1 MRIALCTSL
10 AVRYPSKTYACPS
23 ARRRVLL
30 LARCCR
36 IEPLARK
43 GRPSEWAVRVC
54 RSLGRYIPLP
64 PHIWSALPSARE
76 PTAEELLQL
85 PASFDERNS
94 GLACGSYAIVD
105 QGSCGSCWA
114 FAGARVYSDR
124 MCRATNAR
132 WSIALSE
139 QHMVQVCACACVCAC
154 VRACLCVRA
163 RVCVLALANARL
175 SPSACVHAHM
185 SARTRTCVQCNKISS
200 FYIKTPATDATI
212 TQAYKMSNAAMS
224 DGCQGSSP
232 VYAWIRMA
240 GRPTIACH
248 TGVVATS
255 SAHYVTQQQ
264 RHRNPFW

>member
-1 MRIALCTSL
+1 M
-10 AVRYPSKTYACPS
+10 
-23 ARRRVLL
+23 AR
-30 LARCCR
+30 
-36 IEPLARK
+36 
-43 GRPSEWAVRVC
+43 AVRVC

-85 PASFDERNS
+85 PASFDERHS

-139 QHMVQVCACACVCAC
+139 QHMVQVCACACGCACAC
-154 VRACLCVRA
+154 VRACLRVRA

-175 SPSACVHAHM
+175 SPSACAHE
-185 SARTRTCVQCNKISS
+185 RTHSHVRAVQQDFKLLHQ
-200 FYIKTPATDATI
+200 DAC
-212 TQAYKMSNAAMS
+212 
-224 DGCQGSSP
+224 DGCDHH
-232 VYAWIRMA
+232 A
-240 GRPTIACH
+240 GVQDVEC
-248 TGVVATS
+248 GDV
-255 SAHYVTQQQ
+255 
-264 RHRNPFW
+264 